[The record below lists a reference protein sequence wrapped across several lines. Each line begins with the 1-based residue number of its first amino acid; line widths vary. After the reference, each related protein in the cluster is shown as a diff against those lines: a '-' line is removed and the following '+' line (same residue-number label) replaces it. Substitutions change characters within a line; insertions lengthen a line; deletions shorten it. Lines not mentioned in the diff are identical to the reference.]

1 LPHVP
6 GEDFV
11 DERLVADAP
20 ATSLLPEL
28 LEDTRVHADR
38 DELARRVTKW
48 GSAYTSHRFDLR
60 GGRLG
65 DVAEVNPAPGTL
77 RVRDGSP
84 AAR

>member
-1 LPHVP
+1 VL
-6 GEDFV
+6 GENFV

-28 LEDTRVHADR
+28 LEDARVHADR
-38 DELARRVTKW
+38 DELTRRVTKW
-48 GSAYTSHRFDLR
+48 RSPYTPHRLQLR

-65 DVAEVNPAPGTL
+65 DVAEVNPAPGTP
-77 RVRDGSP
+77 RVRAGSP